1 MAPVFRLLTPDFWLL
16 TPVLL
21 HFLKMRPQPGIR
33 GVKRFRHYAG
43 LVEDGQAARV
53 AGPAGDDL
61 NMEVLRKSRACD
73 LADIDAYVQPLR
85 VHFPLQNVHRCLGDL
100 HKIGQLFD
108 GQLVDV
114 RHMRVRHHKQMP
126 VVIRVKIHDD
136 ERMLPAIENIVL
148 AVVVLLQLLAEE
160 TASFLF

>member
-1 MAPVFRLLTPDFWLL
+1 MGSLPNDQILKAFRWGPLRHCAPDFTFYFFSWLLSPVFRLLTPDFWLL

-85 VHFPLQNVHRCLGDL
+85 VH
-100 HKIGQLFD
+100 
-108 GQLVDV
+108 
-114 RHMRVRHHKQMP
+114 
-126 VVIRVKIHDD
+126 
-136 ERMLPAIENIVL
+136 
-148 AVVVLLQLLAEE
+148 
-160 TASFLF
+160 